1 MEWYYMDGEKRIG
14 PVAQDAVIALIR
26 SGTVNRSTPVWRDG
40 IADWLELGQSEL
52 ASFIATPPP
61 EPRKAV
67 PPAYTPPPVTAQQ
80 TSTSFTRD
88 PKKVY
93 PSNPPKSPNLC
104 WWNVLWPGVSHLAH
118 GQVAKGLLLALLIS
132 PVCGVLFWVGLP
144 LPYVAL
150 TVLSVIDGYQ
160 VGKVLK
166 SGKPVGNWQFL
177 PS

>member
-1 MEWYYMDGEKRIG
+1 MEWYYMEGEKRIG
-14 PVAQDAVIALIR
+14 PVAQDALIALIR

-61 EPRKAV
+61 EPRKSV
-67 PPAYTPPPVTAQQ
+67 PPSYTPPPVTAQP
-80 TSTSFTRD
+80 TSTSFARD

-104 WWNVLWPGVSHLAH
+104 WWNVIWPGIAQLAL
-118 GQVAKGLLLALLIS
+118 GQVGKGILLLLVSPLSLLI
-132 PVCGVLFWVGLP
+132 LP
-144 LPYVAL
+144 LAFAVVVA
-150 TVLSVIDGYQ
+150 SVVDGYQ

-166 SGKPVGNWQFL
+166 SGRPVGNWQFF